1 MILILSCF
9 ITHDRPNNRYNRFD
23 IFKFTLNS
31 YRNINFT
38 SVYIF
43 VKLDTEFLNRKD
55 ELYTFIHNTFTNSE
69 VFIDDTR
76 YETQNEWTIFMNSIK
91 DKYYI
96 NDELVWFL
104 QNDDHVFIDTN
115 TEILDQG
122 LKLLQDDPSQYKTL
136 YFSHWPEIIKLSGK
150 NNTQTV
156 CDNYIKFTE
165 TLLDS
170 IQVFNFKYLYYILC
184 MNNLN
189 YSFRR
194 IDNIHLNLSINPYRS
209 SRPLDQTIYVPL
221 KELCRHFDGYDH
233 VGIPLHVPPCEC
245 LHLPEDGTT
254 IQYIDKTPEM
264 LRARM
269 TIRHT
274 SGWTANN
281 HFSIP
286 EEWIQKMLALH
297 NT

>member
-1 MILILSCF
+1 
-9 ITHDRPNNRYNRFD
+9 
-23 IFKFTLNS
+23 
-31 YRNINFT
+31 
-38 SVYIF
+38 
-43 VKLDTEFLNRKD
+43 
-55 ELYTFIHNTFTNSE
+55 
-69 VFIDDTR
+69 
-76 YETQNEWTIFMNSIK
+76 
-91 DKYYI
+91 
-96 NDELVWFL
+96 
-104 QNDDHVFIDTN
+104 
-115 TEILDQG
+115 
-122 LKLLQDDPSQYKTL
+122 
-136 YFSHWPEIIKLSGK
+136 
-150 NNTQTV
+150 
-156 CDNYIKFTE
+156 
-165 TLLDS
+165 
-170 IQVFNFKYLYYILC
+170 